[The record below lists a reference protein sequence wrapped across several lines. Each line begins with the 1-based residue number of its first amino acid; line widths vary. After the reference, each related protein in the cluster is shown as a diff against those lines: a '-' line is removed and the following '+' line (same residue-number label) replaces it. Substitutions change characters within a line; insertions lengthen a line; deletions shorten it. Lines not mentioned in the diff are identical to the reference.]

1 MKARLQT
8 SMGQHLVM
16 TPQLRQAIKLLQ
28 MSSAELELE
37 INEAVETN
45 PLLDWAENAE
55 PALEASPGEDTPPPA
70 PTDTHADGEHQVG
83 IRHHPKPARTK
94 SRRLP
99 RSTKRHC
106 RVPTT
111 P

>member
-70 PTDTHADGEHQVG
+70 PTDTHADGEHQVSASDDWSPG
-83 IRHHPKPARTK
+83 EGDWTSAVSYTHLT
-94 SRRLP
+94 LP
-99 RSTKRHC
+99 TSDL
-106 RVPTT
+106 V
-111 P
+111 